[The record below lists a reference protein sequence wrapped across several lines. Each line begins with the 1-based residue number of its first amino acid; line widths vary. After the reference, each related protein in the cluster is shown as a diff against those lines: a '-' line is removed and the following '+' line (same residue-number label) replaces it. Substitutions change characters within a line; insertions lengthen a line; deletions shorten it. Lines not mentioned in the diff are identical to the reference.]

1 MHRVPGIAAVQDC
14 WFTAEL
20 YGVHYL
26 KGVYAV
32 TNKAVFSMGCRAAMV
47 QAACTG
53 SQALLLVKIVGSQQS
68 FMGCN
73 TSKVNCSHKQSWC
86 KQHANGPKHCCCA
99 TVLGYSRAVWGAIPH
114 RFKCSHNQGC
124 FQLELQS
131 CTGAS
136 RMHRVPGIAA
146 VQDCWFTAELY
157 GVQYL
162 IGVNAVTNKAVSS
175 MGCSAALVQAA
186 CTGS

>member
-1 MHRVPGIAAVQDC
+1 MQDC

-73 TSKVNCSHKQSWC
+73 TSI
-86 KQHANGPKHCCCA
+86 
-99 TVLGYSRAVWGAIPH
+99 AVTNKA
-114 RFKCSHNQGC
+114 
-124 FQLELQS
+124 
-131 CTGAS
+131 GAS
-136 RMHRVPGIAA
+136 SMQMVLSIVA
-146 VQDCWFTAELY
+146 VQQCWATAELY
-157 GVQYL
+157 GVQHL
-162 IGVNAVTNKAVSS
+162 TGVNAVTNKAVSS
-175 MGCSAALVQAA
+175 MGCRAALVQ
-186 CTGS
+186 